1 MSWVYDAAMFV
12 MAVTPLASLTVFLAF
27 CRFVVRRGGGTSGLR
42 DVAVVMLA
50 FRPRHS
56 RKKGCDCTASDI
68 VRGGPPTKRVSQ

>member
-1 MSWVYDAAMFV
+1 MSWVYDAAMFI

-50 FRPRHS
+50 FRPRYN
-56 RKKGCDCTASDI
+56 RKTGCECSASDI
-68 VRGGPPTKRVSQ
+68 VRGRPPTKLVSP